1 MVEVKAIVGQFFS
14 FLYKFD
20 YLSTEV
26 NQRKTKRCNYPN
38 SLTDNKKGDISVALC
53 TLAPLF
59 DERCNYNAMIEY
71 MTIRKLK
78 GPLMV
83 IADNS

>member
-1 MVEVKAIVGQFFS
+1 VQNQEMVEAKAIGGQFFS

-38 SLTDNKKGDISVALC
+38 SRTDKEKAINNDGF
-53 TLAPLF
+53 F
-59 DERCNYNAMIEY
+59 DLLPFSTKDA
-71 MTIRKLK
+71 TIMR
-78 GPLMV
+78 
-83 IADNS
+83 

>member
-1 MVEVKAIVGQFFS
+1 MVEAKVIGGQFFS
-14 FLYKFD
+14 FLYSFD

-59 DERCNYNAMIEY
+59 DKRCSYQPLIFY
-71 MTIRKLK
+71 VTIWNL
-78 GPLMV
+78 
-83 IADNS
+83 NT